1 MLYISVAS
9 GELFDEATY
18 SFIQVKPTVIQL
30 EHSLLSISKWESKWK
45 KPFMGTKL
53 TADEYLDYVRCMT
66 INKNVDPNIY
76 YKLTAA
82 DYKTI
87 EEYIHD
93 PMTATTFNSQR
104 ANKSYKK
111 QVITSEL
118 VYYWMVTA
126 NIPFEAERWH
136 FNRLMT
142 LIRVYEVK
150 NDSSK
155 MSKKDMYKSNRA
167 INEARKAKYNS
178 KG

>member
-1 MLYISVAS
+1 
-9 GELFDEATY
+9 
-18 SFIQVKPTVIQL
+18 
-30 EHSLLSISKWESKWK
+30 
-45 KPFMGTKL
+45 MGTKL

>member
-1 MLYISVAS
+1 
-9 GELFDEATY
+9 
-18 SFIQVKPTVIQL
+18 
-30 EHSLLSISKWESKWK
+30 
-45 KPFMGTKL
+45 MGTKL
-53 TADEYLDYVRCMT
+53 TADEYLDYIRCMT